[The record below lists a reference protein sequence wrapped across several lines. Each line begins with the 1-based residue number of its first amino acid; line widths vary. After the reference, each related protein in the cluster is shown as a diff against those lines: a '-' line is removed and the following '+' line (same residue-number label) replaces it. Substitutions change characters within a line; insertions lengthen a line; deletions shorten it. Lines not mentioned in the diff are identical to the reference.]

1 MAWKDPEKQR
11 EAIRKHY
18 YANKQYYLD
27 KAYRKR
33 DALRRWVYELK
44 NNTPCTDCGVQYPYY
59 VTDFDHIGDDKKV
72 DTVSKLINS
81 GSTKKVKEEIAKCEL
96 VCSNCHRIRTYNRRT
111 DKNKI

>member
-27 KAYRKR
+27 KAMKQKT
-33 DALRRWVYELK
+33 DLRQWVYAKK
-44 NNTPCTDCGVQYPYY
+44 NVTPCTDCGIQYPHY
-59 VTDFDHIGDDKKV
+59 VTDYDHIGEKIMN
-72 DTVSKLINS
+72 VSQLINR
-81 GSTKKVKEEIAKCEL
+81 GSARQVKEEITKCVL
-96 VCSNCHRIRTYNRRT
+96 VCSNCHRMRTYKRRT